1 VAEGG
6 ASVAPNQVT
15 VAAIRTRSG
24 TSRWRWSRPRWLLPI
39 LVVVVVGF
47 LYYRPL
53 SSYVETR
60 SALEA
65 RTDEVVA
72 LRLERARV
80 TRRLERVTSLETLA
94 RDARG
99 IGFVRPGEQLFI
111 VKGIPQW
118 RREHRADDR

>member
-1 VAEGG
+1 MAEGG

>member
-1 VAEGG
+1 M
-6 ASVAPNQVT
+6 
-15 VAAIRTRSG
+15 AAIRARSG